1 MTICPQCGDNVKEN
15 MVVCGTC
22 NALIT
27 ETPNNASAMD
37 EQTKL
42 LNARLKKAL
51 RRAEMLSY
59 AAAGLGLAIFAVI
72 IIIAFI

>member
-1 MTICPQCGDNVKEN
+1 
-15 MVVCGTC
+15 MVVCETC

-27 ETPNNASAMD
+27 ETPNNASAID